1 MEKDM
6 EAMGLAEAAK
16 GMFLE
21 KFGEL
26 KAEDFVAVA
35 ELLGFYAH
43 KKTVPEE
50 RLKSVAESYFPD
62 IIGTNLE
69 YGVEAYVWETHVPM
83 TEEGKI
89 VSGFWDRRKI
99 MAAKRR
105 KRLKNVEKQNNSLA

>member
-62 IIGTNLE
+62 IIGRIWSM
-69 YGVEAYVWETHVPM
+69 VWRCMCGRPM
-83 TEEGKI
+83 CP
-89 VSGFWDRRKI
+89 
-99 MAAKRR
+99 
-105 KRLKNVEKQNNSLA
+105 

>member
-21 KFGEL
+21 KFGEF

-35 ELLGFYAH
+35 DLLGFYAH

-62 IIGTNLE
+62 IIGTNLQ
-69 YGVEAYVWETHVPM
+69 YGLEAYVWETHMPM

-89 VSGFWDRRKI
+89 VSGFWDRRKNNGREE
-99 MAAKRR
+99 AQKAQECRKAK
-105 KRLKNVEKQNNSLA
+105 